1 MYSRGISAAAFR
13 PAGIF
18 AMVAVVL
25 FIASTVSISQ
35 PKYRTFNQ
43 TDLGVKK
50 TKAGRVTGSQVTFTF
65 VNPKLTAVQ
74 GFTAILSKHLIAVLD
89 SGGATSFT
97 VESKRIV
104 HAQGLDVA
112 AGDSI
117 TVTFLV
123 RNRVPGTTVNYFWWT
138 NASGDKVSARESK
151 SFPSVDEQMYIQP
164 NGGNMTNFLYR
175 KILRPQGGLYL
186 GIVAPDQG
194 VGWVRNVSANGKYFT
209 HTGTPRCL
217 DYTVSSSG
225 RLKAIT
231 RQKRNLRV
239 KYHDNHLLGETHALK
254 LAIIANDAGIT
265 EPTDPAENRLGDL
278 IFDDGSGAGNPI
290 NGLMIRE
297 IAHIA
302 DSALTYCG
310 NFTQADIFKLD
321 SNITQINKQFDGPY
335 HALSF
340 DPFLL
345 EGSAGL
351 DGVAYLHINPNPP
364 PEVNTFRVDDLS
376 ILEDDVPS
384 VYALTQNYPNP
395 FNPSTTIE
403 FSLAE
408 EGTVTLKVFDMIG
421 REVATLIDNEEL
433 EDGEH
438 LVNFNADALTSGVY
452 FYRLISKGTGNQ
464 RGYFDELR
472 KMILMK

>member
-1 MYSRGISAAAFR
+1 MYPRGLSAAAVR
-13 PAGIF
+13 PACLF

-25 FIASTVSISQ
+25 FIASTVSLSQ

-43 TDLGVKK
+43 ADLGVKK
-50 TKAGRVTGSQVTFTF
+50 AKAGRVTGSEVTFTF
-65 VNPKLTAVQ
+65 VNPKLTPVQ
-74 GFTAILSKHLIAVLD
+74 GFTAILSKHLISVID
-89 SGGATSFT
+89 SGGATDFS
-97 VESKRIV
+97 VESKKIV
-104 HAQGLDVA
+104 HAQGLNVA
-112 AGDSI
+112 AGDSV
-117 TVTFLV
+117 TVKFLV
-123 RNRVPGTTVNYFWWT
+123 KNRNPGTTVNYFWWT
-138 NASGDKVSARESK
+138 NASGDKVSPRKNKTYPLS
-151 SFPSVDEQMYIQP
+151 DEQVYIQP
-164 NGGNMTNFLYR
+164 NGGNMRNFLYR
-175 KILRPQGGLYL
+175 KVIRPQGGLYL

-225 RLKAIT
+225 RLKPIT

-239 KYHDNHLLGETHALK
+239 KYHDNHLLGELHALK
-254 LAIIANDAGIT
+254 LAIVANDAGVT
-265 EPTDPAENRLGDL
+265 EPTDPAENKIGDL
-278 IFDDGSGAGNPI
+278 IFDDGSGAGNPF
-290 NGLMIRE
+290 NGMMIRE
-297 IAHIA
+297 IAHLA
-302 DSALTYCG
+302 DSALTFCG
-310 NFTQADIFKLD
+310 HFSQADIFKLD
-321 SNITQINKQFDGPY
+321 SNISRINRQFDGPY

-345 EGSAGL
+345 EGSTGL
-351 DGVAYLHINPNPP
+351 DGAAYLHVNPNPP
-364 PEVNTFRVDDLS
+364 PAVNNFRVDDLS

-421 REVATLIDNEEL
+421 REVATLIDNEEF

-438 LVNFNADALTSGVY
+438 LVNFNADQLTSGVY
-452 FYRLISKGTGNQ
+452 FYRLTSRGTGDQ

-472 KMILMK
+472 KMVLMK